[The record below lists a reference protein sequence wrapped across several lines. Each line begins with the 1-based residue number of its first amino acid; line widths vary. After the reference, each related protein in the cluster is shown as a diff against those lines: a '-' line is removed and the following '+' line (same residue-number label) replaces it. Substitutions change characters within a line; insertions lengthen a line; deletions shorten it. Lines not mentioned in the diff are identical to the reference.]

1 MHNFD
6 VSACGKMHWL
16 DKSRSN
22 PPVSQQIQFLSPP
35 QLKPANFLESLNH
48 SRLKYVR
55 ALRFDSCSLKA
66 GHSSLSLHCQPFAH
80 SPAKYN
86 FKISFGGSLNCWQ
99 NYLQQMP
106 FSSSS
111 HLRSSSFLASLNHSG
126 VNDVSAWWFACSS
139 RKAGQSSLFLQ
150 CNPASHLPG
159 NEVRMSYLG

>member
-6 VSACGKMHWL
+6 VSACGKMHRL

-55 ALRFDSCSLKA
+55 AGGLRFDSCSLKA
-66 GHSSLSLHCQPFAH
+66 GHSSLSLHCQPVAH
-80 SPAKYN
+80 SPAKYT
-86 FKISFGGSLNCWQ
+86 FKISYRGSLNCWQ
-99 NYLQQMP
+99 NYLQQTP

-111 HLRSSSFLASLNHSG
+111 HLRSSNFFASWVHSG
-126 VNDVSAWWFACSS
+126 VNDVSA
-139 RKAGQSSLFLQ
+139 
-150 CNPASHLPG
+150 
-159 NEVRMSYLG
+159 